1 MYFIITDQLR
11 TNSKDFTCKKGSDGY
26 FASPTSCS
34 GYYMC
39 TDGTAFKF
47 DCASGLMFNP
57 KYNFCDWPDKVKCKD
72 KKSRSSKKTAR
83 PSQKTS
89 KRTNIIPPVPKQTPV
104 GKPAPPRW
112 RPPQEPNIETT
123 IRDHWNFDA
132 PAQTAH
138 PPVLTSQA
146 PTLQPNAWDWVS
158 MIDNPMPFF
167 MSRKFSR
174 VFPRTVLKW
183 RKLCLV
189 PGMILVRK

>member
-1 MYFIITDQLR
+1 MLCNILYFIITDQLR

-72 KKSRSSKKTAR
+72 KKSRSSKKKTR
-83 PSQKTS
+83 PRQKTS

-132 PAQTAH
+132 PAQTAP
-138 PPVLTSQA
+138 PPVRTSQA
-146 PTLQPNAWDWVS
+146 PVLQPNAWDWVS

-174 VFPRTVLKW
+174 VFHLR
-183 RKLCLV
+183 C
-189 PGMILVRK
+189 